1 MDLSAMTTC
10 TYYCKN
16 DLVHPLTHSSDRYV
30 VGDRFHDGKK
40 SGHKKETCKYHHID
54 NCFELKTY
62 KSVLSEVINSK
73 IKSTRLQSSSQQNL
87 FHYFSYNR
95 LMDYWHNRVI
105 VDKQFNSMLKTKKD
119 NEIIARDYLHRFI
132 YQSS

>member
-1 MDLSAMTTC
+1 MKHVKELDQEVSCKAFEFNGSICHDHM
-10 TYYCKN
+10 YYCKT

-62 KSVLSEVINSK
+62 KSVLSEVIN
-73 IKSTRLQSSSQQNL
+73 
-87 FHYFSYNR
+87 
-95 LMDYWHNRVI
+95 
-105 VDKQFNSMLKTKKD
+105 
-119 NEIIARDYLHRFI
+119 
-132 YQSS
+132 